1 MRGSESGPFDGWLD
15 VRGSPYSEGE
25 IIERFRRTIFGNLE
39 LMVTI
44 DDPKAY
50 TKPFSALIHN
60 RLAPDMQLS
69 EFVCIDK
76 DAEHYVGGDGKK

>member
-1 MRGSESGPFDGWLD
+1 MRGLPSTEALH
-15 VRGSPYSEGE
+15 V
-25 IIERFRRTIFGNLE
+25 IERFTRPTIGRMNID
-39 LMVTI
+39 VTI

-60 RLAPDMQLS
+60 RLAPDLQLS

-76 DAEHYVGGDGKK
+76 DAAHYVAGK